1 MSGRTSSTGPGG
13 DPADQALA
21 SDAAT
26 AGGPAGGP
34 VGQTEVDLIWL
45 EGRIEHWIRFGTPCR
60 EVRQDRRRRT
70 FSFAPG
76 SVFALVRWEAN
87 AFGTARSELDIL
99 LAAAPGAAFTTRPG
113 VRPGAQVLLA
123 VSGWTRVQ
131 RALAAIDA
139 VEASGIAPHRA
150 APDHWGHA
158 NNRLLAGQ
166 DPRPYAR
173 ERHRAWLRRRALI
186 S

>member
-1 MSGRTSSTGPGG
+1 MGG
-13 DPADQALA
+13 
-21 SDAAT
+21 
-26 AGGPAGGP
+26 
-34 VGQTEVDLIWL
+34 TEVDLIWL

-60 EVRQDRRRRT
+60 EVRHDRRRRT

-87 AFGTARSELDIL
+87 AFGTARSELDVL
-99 LAAAPGAAFTTRPG
+99 QAVASGAAFTTRTG
-113 VRPGAQVLLA
+113 VRPGAEVLLA

-131 RALAAIDA
+131 KALAAIDA
-139 VEASGIAPHRA
+139 VEAAGIAAHRA
-150 APDHWGHA
+150 APDHWRHV

-166 DPRPYAR
+166 ASRPYDR
-173 ERHRAWLRRRALI
+173 VRHGAWLRRRGLV

>member
-1 MSGRTSSTGPGG
+1 MSGRAPSTGSRGH
-13 DPADQALA
+13 PADQALA
-21 SDAAT
+21 GDASLDGAPR
-26 AGGPAGGP
+26 GE
-34 VGQTEVDLIWL
+34 TEVDLIWL

-60 EVRQDRRRRT
+60 EVRHDRRRRT

-99 LAAAPGAAFTTRPG
+99 LAVAPGAAFTTRPS
-113 VRPGAQVLLA
+113 VRPGAEVLLA

-131 RALAAIDA
+131 RALAAIDT
-139 VEASGIAPHRA
+139 VEASGIAPQRV
-150 APDHWGHA
+150 APDHWRHV

-166 DPRPYAR
+166 VPRPYDRA
-173 ERHRAWLRRRALI
+173 RHRAWLRRRALM